1 VIDFEAIAL
10 DVRAQLAP
18 RLSALEPVP
27 LATLASPRAIET
39 TSGSLLVRASTS
51 GSVPH
56 HVWGMTTFE
65 PGRAWIWLTRE
76 AWPELALGV
85 PRTRWSVAHELGHV
99 VLHGEELEG
108 LDERAEVEHHARLE
122 AEANRFAA
130 HLLVPDAALKRLGAN
145 ASTTALDVI
154 AKRFGVS
161 TLAAGRRLEEWSMR

>member
-1 VIDFEAIAL
+1 MIDFEAIAL
-10 DVRAQLAP
+10 AVRAQIAP
-18 RLSALEPVP
+18 GLSPLEPAP
-27 LATLASPRAIET
+27 LVALTTPHELET
-39 TSGSLLVRASTS
+39 VAGRLQVTVSTS
-51 GSVPH
+51 LAVPH

-76 AWPELALGV
+76 AWPELTRGV

-130 HLLVPDAALKRLGAN
+130 HLLVPDAALKRLGVKP
-145 ASTTALDVI
+145 STAALELL

-161 TLAAGRRLEEWSMR
+161 AVAAGKRIEEWSTR